1 MCQIKDQKKTVLR
14 FFTNV
19 ANQTARA
26 RSPECRKHKITFKP
40 DGDLADQ
47 VFFYLMRLDNNQD
60 PHSQTENDET
70 LGEEYRNENDSEDT
84 ETKLL

>member
-40 DGDLADQ
+40 DGDLVDQ
-47 VFFYLMRLDNNQD
+47 VFFYLMRL
-60 PHSQTENDET
+60 E
-70 LGEEYRNENDSEDT
+70 
-84 ETKLL
+84 